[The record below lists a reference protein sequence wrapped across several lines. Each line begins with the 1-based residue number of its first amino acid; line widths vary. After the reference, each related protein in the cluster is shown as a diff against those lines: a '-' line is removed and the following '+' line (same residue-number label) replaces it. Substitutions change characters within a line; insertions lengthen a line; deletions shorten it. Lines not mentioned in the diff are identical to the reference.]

1 MTDAVLSS
9 RFFSHSKPNI
19 NLNLENKF
27 YLQIVAL
34 PMRNEMN
41 KKFFRSRRWETIQSR
56 KEASTT

>member
-34 PMRNEMN
+34 PMRGEE
-41 KKFFRSRRWETIQSR
+41 KKLFRSCHWETVQNR
-56 KEASTT
+56 KEASAT

>member
-9 RFFSHSKPNI
+9 RFFCHSKPNI

-34 PMRNEMN
+34 PMRNED
-41 KKFFRSRRWETIQSR
+41 KKLFRSCHWETVQSR
-56 KEASTT
+56 KEESAT